1 MRKSL
6 LYVFAVICTMGF
18 FTACGDDDDSSSSGN
33 WQDLSKTYEGKSVN
47 LVMGEVTVPV
57 DGKSVVI
64 AASSAEKASVT
75 LNNIV
80 GRYRCRVEG
89 SGWHLYVYRREYGWR
104 LRGISKWYG
113 ERGRSFCCL
122 YS

>member
-47 LVMGEVTVPV
+47 LVMGEVTIPV

-64 AASSAEKASVT
+64 ACFFC
-75 LNNIV
+75 
-80 GRYRCRVEG
+80 GEG
-89 SGWHLYVYRREYGWR
+89 IRNLEQYHPR
-104 LRGISKWYG
+104 K
-113 ERGRSFCCL
+113 
-122 YS
+122 

>member
-47 LVMGEVTVPV
+47 LVMGEVTIPV

-75 LNNIV
+75 LNNIIPENKSV
-80 GRYRCRVEG
+80 AIDAALKEADGTYLAPQGLAAREQAAAILMAIAWYR
-89 SGWHLYVYRREYGWR
+89 
-104 LRGISKWYG
+104 
-113 ERGRSFCCL
+113 
-122 YS
+122 

>member
-47 LVMGEVTVPV
+47 LVMGEVTIPV
-57 DGKSVVI
+57 DGKSVD
-64 AASSAEKASVT
+64 
-75 LNNIV
+75 
-80 GRYRCRVEG
+80 CRFFCGE
-89 SGWHLYVYRREYGWR
+89 
-104 LRGISKWYG
+104 GISNLEQYHPRK
-113 ERGRSFCCL
+113 
-122 YS
+122 

>member
-47 LVMGEVTVPV
+47 LVMGEVTIPV

-64 AASSAEKASVT
+64 AASSAEKV
-75 LNNIV
+75 IV
-80 GRYRCRVEG
+80 GSVSFICRNGKIEFITLRKSCYLVLEAFERCA
-89 SGWHLYVYRREYGWR
+89 
-104 LRGISKWYG
+104 
-113 ERGRSFCCL
+113 
-122 YS
+122 

>member
-47 LVMGEVTVPV
+47 LVMGEVTILV
-57 DGKSVVI
+57 DGK
-64 AASSAEKASVT
+64 
-75 LNNIV
+75 
-80 GRYRCRVEG
+80 CRFFCGE
-89 SGWHLYVYRREYGWR
+89 
-104 LRGISKWYG
+104 GISNLEQYHPRK
-113 ERGRSFCCL
+113 
-122 YS
+122 

>member
-47 LVMGEVTVPV
+47 PQ
-57 DGKSVVI
+57 I
-64 AASSAEKASVT
+64 R
-75 LNNIV
+75 N
-80 GRYRCRVEG
+80 
-89 SGWHLYVYRREYGWR
+89 
-104 LRGISKWYG
+104 
-113 ERGRSFCCL
+113 
-122 YS
+122 